1 MEGGMFETVDVI
13 EQSFSRSEALAVQRG
28 KSRIAL
34 YENAYEGVY
43 RVYLPLKIQAELAG
57 RLGIRTNLCA
67 AVVDAMVA
75 KLDLKSY
82 AGGTDAD
89 QAILTEEYEYNQ
101 LELQST
107 EIHRMTGIDGDG
119 FMVVWPEYN
128 ELGKKTGHAFV
139 RVLASQDIDM
149 TYSPADK
156 LKPIRCVHQW
166 IEEEL
171 GKMYVGKPVVRRDT
185 MTAKNI
191 HREYSVSGEGDK
203 WIDWTFDGLEGIVTN
218 DLGVIPVVHFRNK
231 IGLSA
236 FGTSELENA
245 LPIQNDINR
254 LVQDAMIRSYFNGG
268 QQLAVFGIDADEFIK
283 KNPDGLSREVWGAW
297 MFDNEKA
304 SLTMIQPQD
313 MADMWNSVDKRIDH
327 LCRATATPV
336 SYLDPKAAPSGVA
349 MQEMSGPL
357 IDKVYEAQTTLG
369 SAWARVFS
377 LILKVRTNNLTPVHV
392 EWEEPFVQ
400 SNIDTD
406 LKLYAAGAI
415 SQAELLR
422 RQGMNQTQIDS
433 IIAERQAEQQAAA
446 TSIFKLPN
454 IVPPI

>member
-1 MEGGMFETVDVI
+1 MEADVFETVDVI
-13 EQSFSRSEALAVQRG
+13 EQSFGRSEALAIQRG

-43 RVYLPLKIQAELAG
+43 RVYLPLKIQKELAG
-57 RLGIRTNLCA
+57 RLGIKTNLCA

-119 FMVVWPEYN
+119 YMVVWPEYD
-128 ELGKKTGHAFV
+128 ELGKKTEHSFV
-139 RVLASQDIDM
+139 RVWASQDTDL
-149 TYSPADK
+149 TYSPSDK

-171 GKMYVGKPVVRRDT
+171 GKMYVGKTVVRRDT
-185 MTAKNI
+185 LTATTI
-191 HREYSVSGEGDK
+191 HREYSVSGEGDV
-203 WIDWTFDGLEGIVTN
+203 WHGWTFDGLEATVKN

-254 LVQDAMIRSYFNGG
+254 LVQDAMIRSYYNGG
-268 QQLAVFGIDADEFIK
+268 QQLAFF
-283 KNPDGLSREVWGAW
+283 GLSSAEVLAQDPNGLNREAWEAW
-297 MFDNEKA
+297 MFDNENA
-304 SLTMIQPQD
+304 SLTVIPPQI

-327 LCRATATPV
+327 LARVTATPM

-377 LILKVRTNNLTPVHV
+377 LILLVRTKKLTPVHV
-392 EWEEPFVQ
+392 EWEDPFVQ
-400 SNIDTD
+400 SNVDTD

-422 RQGMNQTQIDS
+422 RQGMNQTQIDT
-433 IIAERQAEQQAAA
+433 IIAERQTEQQNAA

-454 IVPPI
+454 ITMP

>member
-1 MEGGMFETVDVI
+1 MFETVDVI
-13 EQSFSRSEALAVQRG
+13 EQSFSRSEALAVQHG
-28 KSRIAL
+28 KSRITL
-34 YENAYEGVY
+34 YENAYDGVY
-43 RVYLPLKIQAELAG
+43 QVYLPHKIQTELAG

-67 AVVDAMVA
+67 AVVDCMVA

-82 AGGTDAD
+82 TAGNAKD
-89 QAILTEEYEYNQ
+89 QKILTEEYEHND

-107 EIHRMTGIDGDG
+107 EITRMTGIDGDG
-119 FMVVWPEYN
+119 YVMVWPEYTDF
-128 ELGKKTGHAFV
+128 GKKTEHAFV
-139 RVLASQDIDM
+139 RVLPAQDSDM
-149 TYSPADK
+149 VYSPKDK
-156 LKPIRCVHQW
+156 LRPVRFTHQW
-166 IEEEL
+166 IEEED
-171 GKMYVGKPVVRRDT
+171 GKMYVGKTVVRRDI
-185 MTAKNI
+185 MTAKTI
-191 HREYSVSGEGDK
+191 HRQYSVSGEGDK
-203 WIDWTFDGLEGIVTN
+203 WIDWMFDGLEGIVKN

-268 QQLAVFGIDADEFIK
+268 QQLAVFGIDSDEFLK

-297 MFDNEKA
+297 MLDNEKA
-304 SLTMIQPQD
+304 SLTVIPPQD

-422 RQGMNQTQIDS
+422 RQGMNQTQIDR
-433 IIAERQAEQQAAA
+433 IIAERQIEQQNAA

-454 IVPPI
+454 IGA